1 MERDRTDSALL
12 GTLMLGTGLILGA
25 AAALL
30 FAPQS
35 GEATR
40 KDIRRYAR
48 KAKGRADGVVEE
60 FSDSVTEMIESV
72 GEKAEEI
79 LDKGKDLATDARKGV
94 IYAIEEGQKRL
105 SRQRSRLEKLIA

>member
-1 MERDRTDSALL
+1 MERERTDSALL
-12 GTLMLGTGLILGA
+12 GAVMLGTGLLLGA

-40 KDIRRYAR
+40 KDILRYAR
-48 KAKGRADGVVEE
+48 KAKGRAEGVVEE
-60 FSDSVTEMIESV
+60 FSDSVTEMVETV

-79 LDKGKDLATDARKGV
+79 LEKGKDLAVDAKKGLL
-94 IYAIEEGQKRL
+94 YAIDEGQKGL